1 MMIPKDKIEE
11 VRARA
16 SIVAVVSDYMPLKK
30 RGAGYLG
37 LCPFHS
43 EKTPSFSVSEEKKIF
58 YCFGCNTAGNA
69 ITFVMKKE
77 NLSFP
82 DAVRSLA
89 RRFGVVIKEE
99 KSGAS
104 DLKASICGVNGFARE
119 YFRMELAS
127 PANKRALDYLA
138 KRGYSDPA
146 LLERFSVGFAPDKWD
161 GLIGF
166 LRKKG
171 VSMDLAEKAGLV
183 VKKDGGGHYDRF
195 RARVMFPVTDVLGR
209 IIAFGGR
216 TIDNKEPKYLNS
228 PETAVFKKGETFY
241 GLHQA
246 MKAISKQGSAIVVEG
261 YFDLIALHRHGF
273 SNSVATMGT
282 ALTTEHLKF
291 LKPYAEVVY
300 SLFDSDDAG
309 RNAALRGLGL
319 FLEAG
324 VSSKIVLLPSGKDPD
339 EFLSKSGGD
348 ALKAAIDKAEPLM
361 EFYLKDMGK
370 RLNTKTPEGK
380 TKYLDEAA
388 RRISRFANPAEK
400 GHYAAMVAST
410 LGIAPDAVYDAV
422 RTFSPK
428 GAEARPL
435 KDVIALK
442 GSSLKEV
449 TILKVILGHPELL
462 TDEVARAVEMFEDA
476 DIKKAG
482 RFIVERLK
490 SGAPAG
496 LSELV
501 DELGDEKAVSK
512 LASRLF
518 RDEDGFI
525 ENPEK
530 MLEDCLKKVL
540 NSGKLKPE
548 TEDMLKRHEEAG
560 KDDFAPK
567 IRERA
572 EAKKRG

>member
-1 MMIPKDKIEE
+1 MTIPKDKIEE

-16 SIVAVVSDYMPLKK
+16 SIVAVVSDYLPLKK

-77 NLSFP
+77 GLSFP

-89 RRFGVVIKEE
+89 RRFGIVIKEE
-99 KSGAS
+99 KSGAA
-104 DLKASICGVNGFARE
+104 DLKASICGVNGLARE
-119 YFRMELAS
+119 YFRTELSAPS
-127 PANKRALDYLA
+127 GKRARDYLA
-138 KRGYSDPA
+138 GRGYSDPA
-146 LLERFSVGFAPDKWD
+146 LLERFSVGFAPDRWD

-183 VKKDGGGHYDRF
+183 AKKDGGGHYDRF
-195 RARVMFPVTDVLGR
+195 RGRVMFPVMDALGR
-209 IIAFGGR
+209 VIAFGAR
-216 TIDNKEPKYLNS
+216 TIDGKEPKYLNS
-228 PETAVFKKGETFY
+228 PETPVFKKGETFY

-246 MKAISKQGSAIVVEG
+246 RTEISKQGTAIVVEG

-273 SNSVATMGT
+273 TNSLATMGT
-282 ALTTEHLKF
+282 ALTAEHLRF
-291 LKPYAEVVY
+291 LKPYAQVVY

-309 RNAALRGLGL
+309 RKAALRGLGL
-319 FLEAG
+319 FLDAG
-324 VSSKIVLLPSGKDPD
+324 VSSRIVLLPTGKDPD
-339 EFLSKSGGD
+339 EFLAGNGAD
-348 ALKAAIDKAEPLM
+348 ALKAAIDKAEPLL
-361 EFYLKDMGK
+361 EFYLRDMGK
-370 RLNTKTPEGK
+370 RTNTTTPEGK
-380 TKYLDEAA
+380 ARYMDEAA
-388 RRISRFANPAEK
+388 RHISRLQNPAEK
-400 GHYAAMVAST
+400 GHYAALVAST
-410 LGIAPDAVYDAV
+410 LGIVPEAVYEAV

-428 GAEARPL
+428 GAEAAPI

-442 GSSLKEV
+442 GASLKEV
-449 TILKVILGHPELL
+449 MILKVILAHPKLF
-462 TDEVARAVEMFEDA
+462 TDEAARAVEMFEDA
-476 DIKKAG
+476 DLRKAG
-482 RFIVERLK
+482 GFIAGRLK
-490 SGAPAG
+490 AG
-496 LSELV
+496 QTASLSELV

-512 LASRLF
+512 MASMLF
-518 RDEDGFI
+518 RDEDGFV

-540 NSGKLKPE
+540 NKGKLKPE
-548 TEDMLKRHEEAG
+548 TEDMIKKHEEAA
-560 KDDFAPK
+560 KDGFASK

-572 EAKKRG
+572 EARRRG